1 MVTLGDLSENLRTHM
16 EWWKRVKRMQRSTFK
31 VSMECSHYGKLG
43 NSQRFMK
50 GRPTKCLLCFV
61 CLCFV
66 STPDLHLFF
75 PFTLCILFKFFK
87 FKFLSW
93 LCCSRNARV
102 LLLLIL
108 CVLHRLFTFFNSS
121 PAFLSSGNAPTP
133 TILLP
138 HQPGFFLPVLHPS
151 SRRLEAQL
159 AASYFLCCCCRCFR
173 RVVQSDASCEWLSG
187 ILKESLSLLW
197 RIPSSR

>member
-1 MVTLGDLSENLRTHM
+1 M

-31 VSMECSHYGKLG
+31 VSMECSHYGKLD
-43 NSQRFMK
+43 NSQILQTTAFHERKTNEMLTVF
-50 GRPTKCLLCFV
+50 CL

-75 PFTLCILFKFFK
+75 PFTLCILFKCFK

-197 RIPSSR
+197 RIPRSR